1 MRKSFRALPSHVLG
15 AGKYSSGHYIVVVY
29 WSKQFPS
36 FEGNSE
42 RAETTGIKPF
52 FTSPLHRCCCKMN
65 GQAVVGKPHYQ
76 RVIWIVVRKIVSTWP
91 IHWEKGMQDGW
102 LRRGL
107 CCSYTF
113 VPSLPFFFI
122 RHTQAR
128 WRNVMEKTLWMHN
141 VYCERFTTCS
151 QKNIHEYSSKF
162 CRIQNEQIWIRL
174 GNRYCIGVKQSSNW
188 MTLGKIMFGEVRR
201 RVNTYWKVR

>member
-36 FEGNSE
+36 CEGNSE

-122 RHTQAR
+122 RHTRTR
-128 WRNVMEKTLWMHN
+128 WRNVMEKPFECIMCTANGLQHAVKKTFM
-141 VYCERFTTCS
+141 
-151 QKNIHEYSSKF
+151 NIPLSFVEFKM
-162 CRIQNEQIWIRL
+162 NE
-174 GNRYCIGVKQSSNW
+174 
-188 MTLGKIMFGEVRR
+188 FE
-201 RVNTYWKVR
+201 